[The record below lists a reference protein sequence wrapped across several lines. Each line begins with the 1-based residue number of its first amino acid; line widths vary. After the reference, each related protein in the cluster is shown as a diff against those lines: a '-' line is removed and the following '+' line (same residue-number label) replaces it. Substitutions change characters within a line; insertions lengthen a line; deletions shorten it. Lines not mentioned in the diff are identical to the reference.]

1 MSFRAEAGQSYW
13 AGVVGASVLNPRAVF
28 AVSWTQRPS
37 ERRRIAVPFSNYKQG
52 AAVTVI
58 SKLVLQNFKKFKV
71 LELDF
76 NDATNILVG
85 DNEAGKSTVLLALD
99 LTLSASRGRV
109 ESVGVEALLC
119 KEAVEAFLAGDRKPE
134 NLPVLCVE
142 AWLMAGENFELNG
155 KNNSK
160 GIEADGV
167 RLEIAPI
174 EEYGRAIAELLA
186 QEEPNFPYE
195 YYGVRFNTFS
205 GEPVVAQRRPVR
217 HLSLDSSRID
227 SEHAV
232 REYTRA
238 VFSVHTD
245 VPTRHR
251 LENQYR
257 RGKDAFRKEYLGPVN
272 QELVDYQFGVRSGHR
287 SNLEVDLQIMEDG
300 IPLESRGKG
309 RQCFLKTEFA
319 LRRHKNN
326 GASLHALLL
335 EEPENHLSHTSMRR
349 LVRSLEG
356 AAQTQLFVATHS
368 SHIASR
374 LDLRHAQL
382 LGTNNQASSLKA
394 LSEETANFFIK
405 APDNNVLEFAL
416 SQRVILVEG
425 DAEFILF
432 DALYRAAS
440 GGTSPEQD
448 GVHVMAIGGTS
459 FKRYLELGRLL
470 GIRTAA
476 IRDNDGNFQSNCVDS
491 FAEHAY
497 EAGKVFADADN
508 TKYTFEVSL
517 YDCNTAICD
526 ALFAVGRRTLTPLEY
541 MLANKTDAAL
551 SLLTSQ
557 HVLSVPRYIEE
568 AVQWIR
574 G

>member
-1 MSFRAEAGQSYW
+1 MG
-13 AGVVGASVLNPRAVF
+13 
-28 AVSWTQRPS
+28 
-37 ERRRIAVPFSNYKQG
+37 
-52 AAVTVI
+52 VTVI
-58 SKLVLQNFKKFKV
+58 SKLVLQNFKKFDA

-76 NDATNILVG
+76 NTTTNILVG

-99 LTLSASRGRV
+99 LILSASRGRV
-109 ESVGVEALLC
+109 ETVGVENLLC
-119 KEAVEAFLAGDRKPE
+119 KAAVDAFLARERKPAH
-134 NLPVLCVE
+134 LPVLYVE
-142 AWLMAGENFELNG
+142 AWLMAGDNFELNG

-160 GIEADGV
+160 GIEADGL

-174 EEYGRAIAELLA
+174 EEYGKAIAEVLA
-186 QEEPNFPYE
+186 QDEPNFPYE
-195 YYGVRFNTFS
+195 YYGVRFHTFS
-205 GEPVVAQRRPVR
+205 GEAVLAYKRPVR

-238 VFSVHTD
+238 VFGVHTD

-257 RGKDAFRKEYLGPVN
+257 RGKDTFRKEYLGPVN
-272 QELVDYQFGVRSGHR
+272 QDLADYQFGVRSGHR

-300 IPLESRGKG
+300 IPLENRGKG

-319 LRRHKNN
+319 LRRHRNN

-335 EEPENHLSHTSMRR
+335 EEPENHLSHTGMRR
-349 LVRSLEG
+349 LVRSLED

-382 LGTNNQASSLKA
+382 LGIRNQASSLHA

-416 SQRVILVEG
+416 SRRVILVEG

-440 GGTSPEQD
+440 GGASPEQD
-448 GVHVMAIGGTS
+448 DVHVMAIGGTS
-459 FKRYLELGRLL
+459 FKRYLELGKLL

-476 IRDNDGNFQSNCVDS
+476 IRDNDGNFQANCVDN
-491 FAEHAY
+491 FAGHIY
-497 EAGKVFADADN
+497 DAGRVFADADDA
-508 TKYTFEVSL
+508 KYTFEVGL
-517 YDCNTAICD
+517 HDCNAAVCE
-526 ALFAVGRRTLTPLEY
+526 ALFAGGRRTLTPLQY

-557 HVLSVPRYIEE
+557 RTLVVPRYIEE